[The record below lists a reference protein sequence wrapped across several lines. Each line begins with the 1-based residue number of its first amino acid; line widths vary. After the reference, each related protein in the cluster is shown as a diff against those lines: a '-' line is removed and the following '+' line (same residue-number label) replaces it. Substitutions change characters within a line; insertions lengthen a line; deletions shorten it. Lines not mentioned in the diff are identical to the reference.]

1 MALLLACDLPKN
13 RSQKSFS
20 RRKGEKICPNLPK
33 NACFSSKINR
43 NSEGCNKYSFD
54 FNSTRIRYRSSKAAP
69 TAWTP
74 SLFFVAMDARGRGE
88 EHAVDPWW
96 WGEAAFGFGLAT
108 GPMEISSAQENEHRC
123 SEAGAALG
131 SSSMV
136 VAG

>member
-1 MALLLACDLPKN
+1 VSGSLGGGGGGAANLHKPDRRWNGDGYEWGDVSEWMDQGEREGTDLFDA
-13 RSQKSFS
+13 FS
-20 RRKGEKICPNLPK
+20 PGP
-33 NACFSSKINR
+33 F
-43 NSEGCNKYSFD
+43 
-54 FNSTRIRYRSSKAAP
+54 YRSSKAAP

-74 SLFFVAMDARGRGE
+74 SLFFSAMDAKGSGE

-108 GPMEISSAQENEHRC
+108 VPVETSSAQENKHRR